1 MNKKQK
7 RQGDKLKQAG
17 KVRIIGGNWRGRKI
31 PVPDAQGLRPTPDR
45 VRETLFNWLQP
56 FLHGA
61 KCLDLFAG
69 SGALGI
75 EAVSRGAASSLLI
88 EQDRETAETLR
99 ESLRMLDADKIAVH
113 QADALQWIK
122 TTNQVF
128 DIIFLDPPFGKNMI
142 EQCLSLL
149 AESECVVEQTLIY
162 VESESIW
169 QAEKNVEVIKQ
180 AKAGQV
186 HYMLLK
192 TLAD

>member
-1 MNKKQK
+1 M
-7 RQGDKLKQAG
+7 
-17 KVRIIGGNWRGRKI
+17 
-31 PVPDAQGLRPTPDR
+31 PDAQGLRPTPDR

-56 FLHGA
+56 YLHGA

-149 AESECVVEQTLIY
+149 AKSECVAEQTLIY
-162 VESESIW
+162 VESERIW

>member
-1 MNKKQK
+1 
-7 RQGDKLKQAG
+7 
-17 KVRIIGGNWRGRKI
+17 
-31 PVPDAQGLRPTPDR
+31 VPDAQGLRPTPDR

-99 ESLRMLDADKIAVH
+99 ESLRILDADKIVVH

-122 TTNQVF
+122 TANQVF

-142 EQCLSLL
+142 KQCLSLL